1 MHTHIFHLVAAVV
14 WIVVIDDVVHVAF
27 HVVDIVV
34 LGIVVGCLQEYFEEK
49 CTTNLENIFSAKVF
63 EIKIFTSI

>member
-14 WIVVIDDVVHVAF
+14 WIVILYDVVHVAF

-34 LGIVVGCLQEYFEEK
+34 LRIVVGCLQKYLGK
-49 CTTNLENIFSAKVF
+49 KLQQI
-63 EIKIFTSI
+63 

>member
-27 HVVDIVV
+27 HVVVIVV
-34 LGIVVGCLQEYFEEK
+34 LRIVVGYLQEYFEEK
-49 CTTNLENIFSAKVF
+49 CTTNLENIPS
-63 EIKIFTSI
+63 T